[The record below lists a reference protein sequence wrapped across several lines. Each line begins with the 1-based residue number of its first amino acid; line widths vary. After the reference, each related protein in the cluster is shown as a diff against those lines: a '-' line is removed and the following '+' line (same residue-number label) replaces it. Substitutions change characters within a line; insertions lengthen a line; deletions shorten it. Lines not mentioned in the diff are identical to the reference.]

1 VGVKTGWFNNFEAV
15 LAENGIVGKAI
26 FHGQFSLSQVV
37 ESNLVINCIPLLNTY
52 TTEQV
57 LAAQEDFQHKGLH
70 LVNLWEDVWR
80 ERQLQVLNRI
90 RSLVGRNIRLHGRK
104 TRILSINKQQ
114 ADDFLSAFHIQGPAL
129 ARYKYGLVHDDVL
142 VAVATFSGT
151 RLMRQHADG
160 YRSAELIRFA
170 TKPGYT
176 VTGGLTK
183 LIKHFAA
190 QVKTNDIMSYA
201 DRDWSTGKGYESAGF
216 TFHSLIPAASL
227 WLDTCTNKRYFQHRL
242 PLSADNK
249 VVKCDHINNR
259 FIKIFN
265 TGNLKYVLYLSKINA

>member
-1 VGVKTGWFNNFEAV
+1 MGVKTEWFSNFEKV
-15 LAENGIVGKAI
+15 LAENGIVGKVI
-26 FHGQFSLSQVV
+26 IHSQFLLIEVV
-37 ESNLVINCIPLLNTY
+37 ESNLVINCIPLSNTY

-57 LAAQEDFQHKGLH
+57 LAAQQDFQHNGLH

-80 ERQLQVLNRI
+80 ERQMQVLNRI

-104 TRILSINKQQ
+104 TTIVSINKQQ
-114 ADDFLSAFHIQGPAL
+114 ADNFLSAFHIQGPAL
-129 ARYKYGLVHDDVL
+129 ARYKYGLMHDEEL

-170 TKPGYT
+170 TLPGYT

-242 PLSADNK
+242 PKTADPESIVN
-249 VVKCDHINNR
+249 DHINSR
-259 FIKIFN
+259 FIRVFN
-265 TGNLKYVLYLSKINA
+265 TGNLKYILYLSNINA